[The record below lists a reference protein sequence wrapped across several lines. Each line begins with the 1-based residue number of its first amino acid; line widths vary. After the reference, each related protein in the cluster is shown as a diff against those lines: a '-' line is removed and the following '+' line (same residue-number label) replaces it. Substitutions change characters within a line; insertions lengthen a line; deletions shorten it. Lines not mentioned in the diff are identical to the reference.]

1 MLVHSRARFWIE
13 TTLAVLT
20 AVLTIVTLVSRE
32 WIEILFGV
40 DPDGGSGALEWGI
53 VAILLFVC
61 LTCSRL
67 GYGEWR
73 KRTAVG
79 ARYVATER
87 RPT

>member
-53 VAILLFVC
+53 VAILLLVC
-61 LTCSRL
+61 LMFSTL

-73 KRTAVG
+73 KRTSVRAG
-79 ARYVATER
+79 HVATDR
-87 RPT
+87 R